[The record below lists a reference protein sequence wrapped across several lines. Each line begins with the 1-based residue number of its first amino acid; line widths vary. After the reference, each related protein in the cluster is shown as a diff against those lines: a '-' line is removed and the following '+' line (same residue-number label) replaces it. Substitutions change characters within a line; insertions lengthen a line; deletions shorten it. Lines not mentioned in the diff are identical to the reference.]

1 MFTLCLA
8 ASAALFFSLSLYFEQ
23 KCRRLTRE
31 LESASHRAGLWHTS
45 FVRARMER
53 NRLATWPLRCDKCD
67 LPYRLTQEVI
77 EKLAKE

>member
-1 MFTLCLA
+1 MVTLCLA

-23 KCRRLTRE
+23 RCRRLTRE
-31 LESASHRAGLWHTS
+31 LESACHRAGVWQRS
-45 FVRARMER
+45 MVAARR
-53 NRLATWPLRCDKCD
+53 GKD

>member
-1 MFTLCLA
+1 MVTLCLA

-31 LESASHRAGLWHTS
+31 LESACHRAGVWQRS
-45 FVRARMER
+45 MVAARR
-53 NRLATWPLRCDKCD
+53 GKDAPWPLRCDKCD